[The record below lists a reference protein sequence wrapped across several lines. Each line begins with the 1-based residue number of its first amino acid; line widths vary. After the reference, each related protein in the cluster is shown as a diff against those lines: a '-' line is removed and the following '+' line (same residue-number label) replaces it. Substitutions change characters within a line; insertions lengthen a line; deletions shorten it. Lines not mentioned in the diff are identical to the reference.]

1 MWHLKSIHAKNLC
14 SFLELDYSPKQGAAT
29 LIFGNNLDSD
39 SQNSNGSGK
48 SALIEAIAIG
58 LTGEP
63 LRKVNADEII
73 NDTKDEATIGI
84 VLTNDVL
91 GERMTV
97 NRRLSRKQPQ
107 QIQIIKQFGPY
118 DDDTE
123 EISQATVADYNKY
136 ILDQIGLSKD
146 DIFGNFI
153 LTARKYKSFLASS
166 DKEKKELINR
176 FSNGVLVDQS
186 IEELH
191 ADMEPI
197 EAELKEAEKEVATCT
212 GRVEALGTEIEKAI
226 NESAERKAA
235 NESRIKSWKDL
246 IAQKRADIRTTK
258 DNIDKIDESLDD
270 LNELDAKM
278 QEEENS
284 DKTVDE
290 ILNIIAE
297 LFKANGL
304 ALTTNYQHEISVI
317 NTQLETAAKTAKNLA
332 EQAKELNAELSK
344 QEEVYST
351 TSAELQSKLD
361 KNSSNRKECAEHL
374 EKLVKAVT
382 RLRNKA
388 DSLNNDERTKK
399 REATSLENQL
409 AGVIQCPKCK
419 HEFTLN
425 AQLDIEAARKDLKS
439 IQATI
444 EQIGKDLASN
454 SKEYDKIVQDGKNQR
469 DIETALENERK
480 QIMRD
485 SENAEASIK
494 EARQACAQCNQKI
507 ETAKAELAT
516 VQNKFSKIRKR
527 IFDEVFDVIDSAYKR
542 RENQIKSFEED
553 VNTMQGSIESYEKAI
568 EDAQN
573 TLEEDI
579 LVSLRKSQVEHQK
592 ALQKAVGIKNE
603 VEGRLNELKTQEA
616 HFVEFKTYLANTK
629 INAISQIT
637 NEFLETIG
645 SDIRVA
651 LSGYTML
658 KSGKVRDKISVSLLR
673 DGVDCGSFEKFSAGE
688 RVRVELAS
696 ILSMNQLTNLNCEDG
711 KGLDLLIAD
720 EVLDSADEQGL
731 ASVFKALNQ
740 TQITSLVVSHGNV
753 QEGYP
758 NKITVTKSNGV
769 SSIYETTNNDHN

>member
-91 GERMTV
+91 GEQMTV

-107 QIQIIKQFGPY
+107 QIQIIKQSGPY
-118 DDDTE
+118 DTDTE

-176 FSNGVLVDQS
+176 FSNGVMVDQS

-191 ADMEPI
+191 ADMEPV
-197 EAELKEAEKEVATCT
+197 EAELKEAEKQVATCT

-226 NESAERKAA
+226 NESAERKAT
-235 NESRIKSWKDL
+235 NESRIKNWTDL
-246 IAQKRADIRTTK
+246 IAQKRADIRTTN
-258 DNIDKIDESLDD
+258 DNISKIDESLGDLDD
-270 LNELDAKM
+270 LDTEM
-278 QEEENS
+278 QELEKS
-284 DKTVDE
+284 DKDVKDS
-290 ILNIIAE
+290 LNIIIE
-297 LFKANGL
+297 RFKANNI
-304 ALTTNYQHEISVI
+304 ALTTDYFREMTVLD
-317 NTQLETAAKTAKNLA
+317 TQLATASQN
-332 EQAKELNAELSK
+332 AKELAAKAKELSDTLGQQESQYEDTCAELK
-344 QEEVYST
+344 T
-351 TSAELQSKLD
+351 KLD
-361 KNSSNRKECAEHL
+361 KNSINRAECAGHL
-374 EKLVKAVT
+374 DKLGKAVK
-382 RLRNKA
+382 RLQNKA
-388 DSLNNDERTKK
+388 DSLNDDERSKK
-399 REATSLENQL
+399 REAASLENQL

-419 HEFTLN
+419 HEFVLN
-425 AQLDIEAARKDLKS
+425 AQLDIEAARKDLKFLQTA
-439 IQATI
+439 IA
-444 EQIGKDLASN
+444 QIGKDLAEN
-454 SKEYDKIVQDGKNQR
+454 SKEYDKTVANGKNQR
-469 DIETALENERK
+469 EIETALENERK
-480 QIMRD
+480 RLVQEV
-485 SENAEASIK
+485 ENAEKAIK
-494 EARQACAQCNQKI
+494 EARQACTRYEGEVEGANAQLSDIQDKI
-507 ETAKAELAT
+507 
-516 VQNKFSKIRKR
+516 SKIRKH
-527 IFDEVFDVIDSAYKR
+527 IFDEVFEIIDGAYKR
-542 RENQIKSFEED
+542 RENQIKSLEED
-553 VNTMQGSIESYEKAI
+553 VNTMKGSIASYEEAIEEARTASEEDTLASLKKSQAEYQKSLQKAI
-568 EDAQN
+568 EA
-573 TLEEDI
+573 
-579 LVSLRKSQVEHQK
+579 
-592 ALQKAVGIKNE
+592 KNE
-603 VEGRLNELKTQEA
+603 IEERLNELKAQESY
-616 HFVEFKTYLANTK
+616 FIEFKTYLANTK

-651 LSGYTML
+651 LSGYTIL

-740 TQITSLVVSHGNV
+740 TQITSLVVSHGLTN
-753 QEGYP
+753 EGYP
-758 NKITVTKSNGV
+758 NKITITKSNGI

>member
-91 GERMTV
+91 GEQMTV

-107 QIQIIKQFGPY
+107 QIQIVKQSGPY
-118 DDDTE
+118 DTDTE
-123 EISQATVADYNKY
+123 EINQATVADYNKY

-176 FSNGVLVDQS
+176 FSNGVMVDQS

-191 ADMEPI
+191 VDMEPI
-197 EAELKEAEKEVATCT
+197 EAEMKEADKEVATCT

-226 NESAERKAA
+226 NESAERKAS
-235 NESRIKSWKDL
+235 NESRIKNWTEL
-246 IAQKRADIRTTK
+246 IAQKRADIRTTN
-258 DNIDKIDESLDD
+258 DNINKIDESLGRLDD
-270 LNELDAKM
+270 LDAEM
-278 QEEENS
+278 QELEKS
-284 DKTVDE
+284 DRGVKESLQVIANQFKTND
-290 ILNIIAE
+290 
-297 LFKANGL
+297 L
-304 ALTTNYQHEISVI
+304 ALTTDYLHEMIVLD
-317 NTQLETAAKTAKNLA
+317 TQLETASKNAKVLAAKS
-332 EQAKELNAELSK
+332 KELSDVLDE
-344 QEEVYST
+344 QENDYNT
-351 TSAELQSKLD
+351 THAELQSKLE
-361 KNSSNRKECAEHL
+361 KNSVNRAECTEHL
-374 EKLVKAVT
+374 EKLSKAVK
-382 RLRNKA
+382 RLQNKA
-388 DSLNNDERTKK
+388 DSLNGDERTKK
-399 REATSLENQL
+399 REAASLENQL

-419 HEFTLN
+419 HEFTLH
-425 AQLDIEAARKDLKS
+425 AQLDIEAARKNLKS
-439 IQATI
+439 VQAAI
-444 EQIGKDLASN
+444 AQIGKDLIEN
-454 SKEYDKIVQDGKNQR
+454 NKEYDKTVADGKNQR
-469 DIETALENERK
+469 DIETALNNERK
-480 QIMRD
+480 QIEQD
-485 SENAEASIK
+485 SEKADATIK
-494 EARQACAQCNQKI
+494 KARQICSQCEKEVEEAN
-507 ETAKAELAT
+507 TLLAT
-516 VQNKFSKIRKR
+516 IKDKISKIRKR
-527 IFDEVFDVIDSAYKR
+527 IFDEVFEVIDSAYKR
-542 RENQIKSFEED
+542 RENQIKSLEED
-553 VNTMQGSIESYEKAI
+553 VNTMNGSIASYEKAI

-573 TLEEDI
+573 TSEEDM
-579 LVSLRKSQVEHQK
+579 LDSLKKSQAEYQK
-592 ALQKAVGIKNE
+592 ALKKAVEAKNE
-603 VEGRLNELKTQEA
+603 VESRLNELKAQEA
-616 HFVEFKTYLANTK
+616 YFIEFKTYLANTK

-651 LSGYTML
+651 LSGYTIL

-740 TQITSLVVSHGNV
+740 TQITSLVVSHGLTN
-753 QEGYP
+753 EGYP
-758 NKITVTKSNGV
+758 NKITITKSNGI
-769 SSIYETTNNDHN
+769 SSIYEATNNDHN

>member
-91 GERMTV
+91 GEQMTV

-107 QIQIIKQFGPY
+107 QIQIVKQSDPY
-118 DDDTE
+118 DTDTE
-123 EISQATVADYNKY
+123 EINQATVADYNKY

-146 DIFGNFI
+146 DILGNFI

-176 FSNGVLVDQS
+176 FSNGVMVDQS

-191 ADMEPI
+191 VDMEPI
-197 EAELKEAEKEVATCT
+197 EAEMKEADKEVATCT

-226 NESAERKAA
+226 NESAERKAS
-235 NESRIKSWKDL
+235 NESRIKNWTEL
-246 IAQKRADIRTTK
+246 IAQKRADIRTTN
-258 DNIDKIDESLDD
+258 DNINKIDESLGRLDD
-270 LNELDAKM
+270 LDAEM
-278 QEEENS
+278 QELEKS
-284 DKTVDE
+284 DRGVKESLQVIANQFKTND
-290 ILNIIAE
+290 
-297 LFKANGL
+297 L
-304 ALTTNYQHEISVI
+304 ALTTDYLHEMIVLD
-317 NTQLETAAKTAKNLA
+317 TQLETASKNAKVLAAKS
-332 EQAKELNAELSK
+332 KELSDVLDE
-344 QEEVYST
+344 QENDYNT
-351 TSAELQSKLD
+351 THAELQSKLE
-361 KNSSNRKECAEHL
+361 KNSVNRAECTEHL
-374 EKLVKAVT
+374 EKLSKAVK
-382 RLRNKA
+382 RLQNKA
-388 DSLNNDERTKK
+388 DSLNGDERTKK
-399 REATSLENQL
+399 REAASLENQL

-419 HEFTLN
+419 HEFTLH
-425 AQLDIEAARKDLKS
+425 AQLDIEAARKNLKS
-439 IQATI
+439 VQAAI
-444 EQIGKDLASN
+444 AQIGKDLIEN
-454 SKEYDKIVQDGKNQR
+454 NKEYDKTVADGKNQR
-469 DIETALENERK
+469 DIETALNNERK
-480 QIMRD
+480 QIEQD
-485 SENAEASIK
+485 SEKADATIK
-494 EARQACAQCNQKI
+494 KARQICSQCEKEVEEAN
-507 ETAKAELAT
+507 TLLAT
-516 VQNKFSKIRKR
+516 IKDKISKIRKR
-527 IFDEVFDVIDSAYKR
+527 IFDEVFEVIDSAYKR
-542 RENQIKSFEED
+542 RENQIKSLEED
-553 VNTMQGSIESYEKAI
+553 VNTMNGSIASYEKAI

-573 TLEEDI
+573 TSEEDM
-579 LVSLRKSQVEHQK
+579 LDSLKKSQAEYQK
-592 ALQKAVGIKNE
+592 ALKKAVEAKNE
-603 VEGRLNELKTQEA
+603 VESRLNELKAQEA
-616 HFVEFKTYLANTK
+616 YFIEFKTYLANTK

-651 LSGYTML
+651 LSGYTIL

-740 TQITSLVVSHGNV
+740 TQITSLVVSHGLTN
-753 QEGYP
+753 EGYP
-758 NKITVTKSNGV
+758 NKITITKSNGI
-769 SSIYETTNNDHN
+769 SSIYEATNNDHN

>member
-91 GERMTV
+91 GEQMTV

-107 QIQIIKQFGPY
+107 QIQIVKQSGPY
-118 DDDTE
+118 DTDTE
-123 EISQATVADYNKY
+123 EINQATVADYNKY

-176 FSNGVLVDQS
+176 FSNGVMVDQS

-191 ADMEPI
+191 VDMEPI
-197 EAELKEAEKEVATCT
+197 EAEMKEADKEVATCT

-226 NESAERKAA
+226 NESAERKAS
-235 NESRIKSWKDL
+235 NESRIKNWTEL
-246 IAQKRADIRTTK
+246 IAQKRADIRTTN
-258 DNIDKIDESLDD
+258 DNINKIDESLGRLDD
-270 LNELDAKM
+270 LDAEM
-278 QEEENS
+278 QELEKS
-284 DKTVDE
+284 DRGVKESLQVIANQFKTND
-290 ILNIIAE
+290 
-297 LFKANGL
+297 L
-304 ALTTNYQHEISVI
+304 ALTTDYLHEMIVLD
-317 NTQLETAAKTAKNLA
+317 TQLETASKNAKVLAAKS
-332 EQAKELNAELSK
+332 KELSDVLDE
-344 QEEVYST
+344 QENDYNT
-351 TSAELQSKLD
+351 THAELQSKLE
-361 KNSSNRKECAEHL
+361 KNSVNRAECTEHL
-374 EKLVKAVT
+374 EKLSKAVK
-382 RLRNKA
+382 RLQNKA
-388 DSLNNDERTKK
+388 DSLNGNERTKK
-399 REATSLENQL
+399 REAASLENQL

-419 HEFTLN
+419 HEFTLH
-425 AQLDIEAARKDLKS
+425 AQLDIEAARKNLKS
-439 IQATI
+439 VQAAI
-444 EQIGKDLASN
+444 AQIGKDLIEN
-454 SKEYDKIVQDGKNQR
+454 NKEYDKTVADGKNQR
-469 DIETALENERK
+469 DIETALNNERK
-480 QIMRD
+480 QIEQD
-485 SENAEASIK
+485 SEKADATIK
-494 EARQACAQCNQKI
+494 KARQICSQCEKEVEEAN
-507 ETAKAELAT
+507 TLLAT
-516 VQNKFSKIRKR
+516 IKDKISKIRKR
-527 IFDEVFDVIDSAYKR
+527 IFDEVFEVIDSAYKR
-542 RENQIKSFEED
+542 RENQIKSLEED
-553 VNTMQGSIESYEKAI
+553 VNTMNGSIASYEKAI

-573 TLEEDI
+573 TSEEDM
-579 LVSLRKSQVEHQK
+579 LDSLKKSQAEYQK
-592 ALQKAVGIKNE
+592 ALKKAVEAKNE
-603 VEGRLNELKTQEA
+603 VESRLNELKAQEA
-616 HFVEFKTYLANTK
+616 YFIEFKTYLANTK
-629 INAISQIT
+629 TNAISQIT

-651 LSGYTML
+651 LSGYTIL

-740 TQITSLVVSHGNV
+740 TQITSLVVSHGLTN
-753 QEGYP
+753 EGYP
-758 NKITVTKSNGV
+758 NKITITKTNGI
-769 SSIYETTNNDHN
+769 SSIYEATNNDHN

>member
-1 MWHLKSIHAKNLC
+1 MWHLKSIHAKSLC

-91 GERMTV
+91 GEQMTV

-107 QIQIIKQFGPY
+107 QIQIIKQSGPY
-118 DDDTE
+118 DTDTE

-176 FSNGVLVDQS
+176 FSNGVMVDQS

-191 ADMEPI
+191 ADMEPV
-197 EAELKEAEKEVATCT
+197 EVELKEAEKQVATCT

-226 NESAERKAA
+226 NESAERKAT
-235 NESRIKSWKDL
+235 NESRIKNWTDL
-246 IAQKRADIRTTK
+246 IAQKRADIRTTN
-258 DNIDKIDESLDD
+258 DNISKIDESLGDLDD
-270 LNELDAKM
+270 LDTEM
-278 QEEENS
+278 QELEKS
-284 DKTVDE
+284 DKDVKDS
-290 ILNIIAE
+290 LNIIIE
-297 LFKANGL
+297 RFKANNI
-304 ALTTNYQHEISVI
+304 ALTTDYFREMTVLD
-317 NTQLETAAKTAKNLA
+317 TQLATASQN
-332 EQAKELNAELSK
+332 AKELAAKAKELSDTLGQQESQYEDTCAELK
-344 QEEVYST
+344 T
-351 TSAELQSKLD
+351 KLD
-361 KNSSNRKECAEHL
+361 KNSINRAECAGHL
-374 EKLVKAVT
+374 DKLGKAVK
-382 RLRNKA
+382 RLQNKA
-388 DSLNNDERTKK
+388 DSLNDDERSKK
-399 REATSLENQL
+399 REAASLENQL

-419 HEFTLN
+419 HEFVLN

-439 IQATI
+439 LQTAIA
-444 EQIGKDLASN
+444 QIGKDLAEN
-454 SKEYDKIVQDGKNQR
+454 SKEYDKTVANGKNQR
-469 DIETALENERK
+469 EIETALENERK
-480 QIMRD
+480 RLVQEV
-485 SENAEASIK
+485 ENAEKAIK
-494 EARQACAQCNQKI
+494 EARQACTRYEGEVEGANAQLSDIQDKI
-507 ETAKAELAT
+507 
-516 VQNKFSKIRKR
+516 SKIRKH
-527 IFDEVFDVIDSAYKR
+527 IFDEVFEIIDGAYKR
-542 RENQIKSFEED
+542 RENQIKSLEED
-553 VNTMQGSIESYEKAI
+553 VNTMKGSIASYEEAIEEARTASEEDTLASLKKSQAEYQKSLQKAI
-568 EDAQN
+568 EA
-573 TLEEDI
+573 
-579 LVSLRKSQVEHQK
+579 
-592 ALQKAVGIKNE
+592 KNE
-603 VEGRLNELKTQEA
+603 IEERLNELKAQESY
-616 HFVEFKTYLANTK
+616 FIEFKTYLANTK

-651 LSGYTML
+651 LSGYTIL

-740 TQITSLVVSHGNV
+740 TQITSLVVSHGLTN
-753 QEGYP
+753 EGYP
-758 NKITVTKSNGV
+758 NKITITKSNGI

>member
-73 NDTKDEATIGI
+73 NDAKDEATIGI
-84 VLTNDVL
+84 VLTNDTL
-91 GERMTV
+91 GEQMTV
-97 NRRLSRKQPQ
+97 NRCLSRKQPQ
-107 QIQIIKQFGPY
+107 QIQIIKQSGPY
-118 DDDTE
+118 DTDTE

-176 FSNGVLVDQS
+176 FSNGVMVDQS
-186 IEELH
+186 INELH
-191 ADMEPI
+191 VDMEPI
-197 EAELKEAEKEVATCT
+197 EMELKEADKEVATCT

-226 NESAERKAA
+226 NESAERKAS
-235 NESRIKSWKDL
+235 NESRIKNWQEL
-246 IAQKRADIRTTK
+246 IVQKRADIRTAN
-258 DNIDKIDESLDD
+258 DNINKIDKSLGDLDD
-270 LNELDAKM
+270 LDTEM
-278 QEEENS
+278 QELEKS
-284 DKTVDE
+284 DKDVKE
-290 ILNIIAE
+290 SLNAIVE
-297 LFKANGL
+297 RFKANDL
-304 ALTTNYQHEISVI
+304 ALTTDYLHEMIVLDS
-317 NTQLETAAKTAKNLA
+317 QLEAASKN
-332 EQAKELNAELSK
+332 AKELAVKAKELSDALGE
-344 QEEVYST
+344 QESDYSAT
-351 TSAELQSKLD
+351 HTKLQSKLD
-361 KNSSNRKECAEHL
+361 KNSTNRTECAEHL
-374 EKLVKAVT
+374 EKLAKTVK
-382 RLRNKA
+382 RLQNKA
-388 DSLNNDERTKK
+388 DSLNNDERAKK
-399 REATSLENQL
+399 REAASLENQL

-425 AQLDIEAARKDLKS
+425 AQLDIEAARKNLKS
-439 IQATI
+439 LQAAI
-444 EQIGKDLASN
+444 AQIGKDLIEN
-454 SKEYDKIVQDGKNQR
+454 NKEYNKTVANGKNQR

-480 QIMRD
+480 QIMQD
-485 SENAEASIK
+485 SEKAEAAIK
-494 EARQACAQCNQKI
+494 EARQVCTQCEEKVKNANFQLSTIQDKI
-507 ETAKAELAT
+507 
-516 VQNKFSKIRKR
+516 SKIRKR
-527 IFDEVFDVIDSAYKR
+527 IFDEVFETIDGAYKR
-542 RENQIKSFEED
+542 RENQIKSLEED
-553 VNTMQGSIESYEKAI
+553 VNTMKGSIASYEKAI
-568 EDAQN
+568 EEAQN
-573 TLEEDI
+573 ASEKDMLA
-579 LVSLRKSQVEHQK
+579 SLKKSQAEYQK
-592 ALQKAVGIKNE
+592 ALQKAIEAKNE
-603 VEGRLNELKTQEA
+603 VESRLNELKAQEA
-616 HFVEFKTYLANTK
+616 YFIEFKTYLANTK

-637 NEFLETIG
+637 NKFLETIG

-651 LSGYTML
+651 LSGYTIL

-740 TQITSLVVSHGNV
+740 TQITSLVVSHGLTN
-753 QEGYP
+753 EGYP

-769 SSIYETTNNDHN
+769 SSIYETANDNHN

>member
-1 MWHLKSIHAKNLC
+1 MWHIKSIHAKNLC
-14 SFLELDYSPKQGAAT
+14 SFLNLDYSPKQGAAT

-73 NDTKDEATIGI
+73 NDTKDESFISI

-91 GERMTV
+91 GEQITV

-107 QIQIIKQFGPY
+107 QIQIIKQIGPY
-118 DDDTE
+118 DTDIE

-136 ILDQIGLSKD
+136 ILDQIGLSKE

-166 DKEKKELINR
+166 DKEKKEIINR
-176 FSNGVLVDQS
+176 FSNGVIVDQS

-197 EAELKEAEKEVATCT
+197 EAEMKEAEKEVAICT
-212 GRVEALGTEIEKAI
+212 GRVEALGTEIEKAL
-226 NESAERKAA
+226 NESAERKAT
-235 NESRIKSWKDL
+235 NESRIKNWKDL
-246 IAQKRADIRTTK
+246 IVQKRADIRTTNGK
-258 DNIDKIDESLDD
+258 ISKIDESLGNLDD
-270 LNELDAKM
+270 LDVEM
-278 QEEENS
+278 QNLEKS
-284 DKTVDE
+284 DKDINESLEV
-290 ILNIIAE
+290 IIKR
-297 LFKANGL
+297 LKDNYL
-304 ALTTNYQHEISVI
+304 DLTTDYAHEMSVLNEQAI
-317 NTQLETAAKTAKNLA
+317 AVSENAKTAADK
-332 EQAKELNAELSK
+332 AKELKKSLEEAEGEYTVTCATLK
-344 QEEVYST
+344 
-351 TSAELQSKLD
+351 SKLE
-361 KNSSNRKECAEHL
+361 NNESNRTECAERL
-374 EKLVKAVT
+374 EKLSKAVK
-382 RLRNKA
+382 RLQNKS

-399 REATSLENQL
+399 REAASLENQL

-425 AQLDIEAARKDLKS
+425 VNLDIEAARKSLKELQDALTQLYDA
-439 IQATI
+439 I
-444 EQIGKDLASN
+444 ASN
-454 SKEYDKIVQDGKNQR
+454 AKEYNKTVSDGKNQR
-469 DIETALENERK
+469 EIETSLENERR
-480 QIMRD
+480 QIALD
-485 SENAEASIK
+485 SEKAERAIK
-494 EARQACAQCNQKI
+494 EMRQTYSRYEAKVEETNSQLALIQDKI
-507 ETAKAELAT
+507 
-516 VQNKFSKIRKR
+516 SKIRKR
-527 IFDEVFDVIDSAYKR
+527 IFDEVFEIIDGAYKR
-542 RENQIKSFEED
+542 RDGQIKSLEED
-553 VNTMQGSIESYEKAI
+553 INTMNGSIASYEKAI

-573 TLEEDI
+573 ASEEDM
-579 LVSLRKSQVEHQK
+579 LASLKKSQSEYQS
-592 ALQKAVGIKNE
+592 ALQKAIEVKNG
-603 VEGRLNELKTQEA
+603 VEEKLNELKAQEA
-616 HFVEFKTYLANTK
+616 YFIEFKTYLANTK

-651 LSGYTML
+651 LSGYTIL

-740 TQITSLVVSHGNV
+740 TQITSLVVSHGLTN
-753 QEGYP
+753 EGYP
-758 NKITVTKSNGV
+758 NKITVTKSNGI
-769 SSIYETTNNDHN
+769 SSIYDTSNENN